1 MLTVVSL
8 LQFSAGDAQGRFFV
22 VERYEAL
29 VRK

>member
-1 MLTVVSL
+1 MLSLVSL
-8 LQFSAGDAQGRFFV
+8 LQFSAADAQGRIFI

>member
-1 MLTVVSL
+1 MLSLVSP
-8 LQFSAGDAQGRFFV
+8 LQFSAGDAQGRIFF